1 MVGRVSN
8 SGHTDGSP
16 FLDGTIQGSRTSHF
30 EENSSL
36 MPQDDNC
43 FRVVL
48 RNWFMKVG
56 GPAQCKEGSHLL
68 HAAVHTHDEARLAN
82 PILDLGL
89 LRLY

>member
-1 MVGRVSN
+1 
-8 SGHTDGSP
+8 
-16 FLDGTIQGSRTSHF
+16 
-30 EENSSL
+30 